1 MSDKNFFE
9 ENSHLLL
16 FHPSQQSSGQAQED
30 MQGQRKT
37 GRLVLLKAGMI
48 MFLLK
53 MFLSCTY
60 LFSIGQCH
68 WFVAWSLYEG
78 PLQLCEAPC
87 VESKLLS
94 RKRKIGV
101 KIKKLALEVNCLLFS
116 TPRKILS
123 SDGKKTSPAQLRR
136 QWAAVRKM
144 LLPIWEERNKLR
156 KEISSTAK

>member
-1 MSDKNFFE
+1 MSDKNLFE
-9 ENSHLLL
+9 ENFHLLL
-16 FHPSQQSSGQAQED
+16 FQLTQQSFGQAQED

-37 GRLVLLKAGMI
+37 GQLVLLKAGMI

-68 WFVAWSLYEG
+68 WFVAWSWSLYEG

-87 VESKLLS
+87 VESKLLY
-94 RKRKIGV
+94 RKRKIRV
-101 KIKKLALEVNCLLFS
+101 KIKNLALEVNCLLFS

-123 SDGKKTSPAQLRR
+123 SDGKKTSSAQLRR

-144 LLPIWEERNKLR
+144 LLPIWEGRQ
-156 KEISSTAK
+156 I